1 MQKKLIV
8 LAVAGILAAPLAA
21 QAGVEVYGQAR
32 MSLDFNSNNDP
43 VAANEDSAISVSSNR
58 SRIGF
63 RGDEDLGGGLKAMW
77 QFEQGVAFDTS
88 TWNGGGRDTYI
99 GLGGSFGAVVA
110 GNLSTPYR
118 VATSGLDPFRNTR
131 GDNNAIIGSLNG
143 NTGWNDENRASNA
156 IAYMSPDINGFNAS
170 VAYIPASAEDGDDLP
185 MSTVNS
191 EEDAFSLSGSY
202 TNGPI
207 FVTAGY
213 ESWNSLGA
221 GKNTATADDVSAW
234 KIGGSYTLMDNTT
247 LGAIW
252 ESLDAG
258 SVGTTKSDRDAWT
271 LNAKHKMG
279 DITLMAA
286 YAMADETGGVA
297 DTGANQFSL
306 GAAYALSK
314 TTEAYA
320 LYSTVG
326 NDSKGKYSLDG
337 VSGITG
343 QDVSSLSVGI
353 NHTFSSK

>member
-1 MQKKLIV
+1 MHKKLIALAIASV
-8 LAVAGILAAPLAA
+8 LAVPLAA

-32 MSLDFNSNNDP
+32 MSLDFNNNNDP
-43 VAANEDSAISVSSNR
+43 VATNEDSVIAVSSNR

-63 RGDEDLGGGLKAMW
+63 RGDEDLGGGLKALW

-88 TWNGGGRDTYI
+88 TWGNEKRDSYI
-99 GLGGSFGAVVA
+99 GLSGNFGTVLA

-118 VATSGLDPFRNTR
+118 VATSGLDPFRSTR

-143 NTGWNDENRASNA
+143 STGWNDENRAGNA
-156 IAYMSPDINGFNAS
+156 VAYASPDMSGFSAMA
-170 VAYIPASAEDGDDLP
+170 AYIVPSAATGDSLP
-185 MSTVNS
+185 MTTVQGK
-191 EEDAFSLSGSY
+191 EDAYSLSGAYAS
-202 TNGPI
+202 GPI

-213 ESWNSLGA
+213 ESWNSLGV
-221 GKNTATADDVSAW
+221 GGDDVSAW
-234 KIGGSYTLMDNTT
+234 KIGGSYTLMENTT

-252 ESLDAG
+252 ENLDMG
-258 SVGTTKSDRDAWT
+258 GTTGTDGERDAWA
-271 LNAKHKMG
+271 LSVKHKMS

-286 YAMADETGGVA
+286 YAMADETGDVA

-306 GAAYALSK
+306 GASYALSK

-320 LYSTVG
+320 LYSMVG
-326 NDSKGKYSLDG
+326 NDSAGGYSLDG
-337 VSGITG
+337 VNGVVG